1 MSIFALPAREAAGL
15 AGSAAGVEA
24 AGTSNGFAG
33 DAFGMGTLLHIFP
46 RNRRRRASMG
56 SLEKRRAFSE
66 ELFLRCRSVA
76 RFIMHSGLE
85 WKNNHIRFCCFQMME
100 KQSSGE
106 RGYIVFVQPLT
117 RQAEGTGNCSAIG
130 CSMPIFDSRIPTQ
143 TFHAAPNLWFYEGLA
158 TYYENASMSALP
170 EKQREQL
177 GIRPEWQFQSL
188 FNRYLTIRIKDPALF
203 SFAPMD
209 EALISE
215 SEGRKEFLHYI
226 QAPLVVKLVEDRAS
240 ELSGQQDAVL
250 HAILADP
257 VCGLFLRGPLIGPL
271 RSRGWRSIQPLVPVG
286 RTIAPV
292 GRRPILPIRSNVRW
306 TMWRM

>member
-1 MSIFALPAREAAGL
+1 
-15 AGSAAGVEA
+15 
-24 AGTSNGFAG
+24 
-33 DAFGMGTLLHIFP
+33 
-46 RNRRRRASMG
+46 
-56 SLEKRRAFSE
+56 
-66 ELFLRCRSVA
+66 
-76 RFIMHSGLE
+76 
-85 WKNNHIRFCCFQMME
+85 MME
-100 KQSSGE
+100 KQSSGGAGIHSVCATFDE
-106 RGYIVFVQPLT
+106 TSRRDWELLSHRMFHAY
-117 RQAEGTGNCSAIG
+117 
-130 CSMPIFDSRIPTQ
+130 FDSRIPTQ
-143 TFHAAPNLWFYEGLA
+143 TFHAAPNLWFMKVCD
-158 TYYENASMSALP
+158 YYENASMSALP

-240 ELSGQQDAVL
+240 ELSGGKMRFCTPFWQIRMRTFPA
-250 HAILADP
+250 
-257 VCGLFLRGPLIGPL
+257 RPLIGPL

-292 GRRPILPIRSNVRW
+292 GGGRSSYPEQRALDDVADVE
-306 TMWRM
+306 TMLQAG